1 MLNAINCVFSACLS
15 LKLKY
20 FDDPVAQCMQSL
32 DSLDSRDLSQK
43 CEFFTRLAQTIPA
56 FPRVSAKQ
64 VSSASST
71 FVMPYYAA
79 KDDDNIDDDSDD
91 DNDDTDAAAD
101 VLAAVEVLMER
112 A

>member
-1 MLNAINCVFSACLS
+1 MLNAINSVFSACFS

-56 FPRVSAKQ
+56 FPRVSAYQ
-64 VSSASST
+64 VSST
-71 FVMPYYAA
+71 FVMSYYAV
-79 KDDDNIDDDSDD
+79 KDVDNIDDDSDD
-91 DNDDTDAAAD
+91 DDDNTDAAAAI
-101 VLAAVEVLMER
+101 LAAIEVLMEG